1 MSNKKVASTG
11 AILAASVLL
20 IGLIMRSPI
29 TTLPLMLT
37 QISGEL
43 GVDKGQLGILTTI
56 PLVMFLL
63 ISNFASKTMSF
74 FGLKKAL
81 GLSLASIF
89 LGTALRLVVTMPT
102 MLIGTVL
109 VGAGIAHLN
118 VFMPTFVASYFSHK
132 VGVYTSMYSLT
143 IMIGSATFSLL
154 TAPVVA
160 TFGWHAVMW
169 LLVLLPAIVLGFWIY
184 TSMRVPE
191 KVPATRGRHH
201 DTNAPKKKIW
211 TNIKAWP
218 FLIVFGVQAIINY
231 TGVAWL
237 PTMMA
242 QHHVSAGSIS
252 VIMSFYSFI
261 GMPISILVPNILVN
275 MRRKGTLA
283 TIAVAA
289 VMSLI
294 GAVMLFDQETSS
306 VVYWFFLTILIGFAT
321 SFFFL
326 YTMTMFAAKTSS
338 PVETARLSGMAQAG
352 GYFMSA
358 FGPMLYGMAFT
369 VNPNGVIQNVVYLVL
384 VIVMIVA
391 AVMMA
396 MTKHLFD

>member
-1 MSNKKVASTG
+1 MSNKKVASNG

-63 ISNFASKTMSF
+63 ISNFASKTMAF

-118 VFMPTFVASYFSHK
+118 VFMPTFVASYYSHK

-184 TSMRVPE
+184 T
-191 KVPATRGRHH
+191 
-201 DTNAPKKKIW
+201 
-211 TNIKAWP
+211 
-218 FLIVFGVQAIINY
+218 
-231 TGVAWL
+231 
-237 PTMMA
+237 
-242 QHHVSAGSIS
+242 
-252 VIMSFYSFI
+252 
-261 GMPISILVPNILVN
+261 
-275 MRRKGTLA
+275 
-283 TIAVAA
+283 
-289 VMSLI
+289 
-294 GAVMLFDQETSS
+294 
-306 VVYWFFLTILIGFAT
+306 
-321 SFFFL
+321 
-326 YTMTMFAAKTSS
+326 
-338 PVETARLSGMAQAG
+338 
-352 GYFMSA
+352 
-358 FGPMLYGMAFT
+358 
-369 VNPNGVIQNVVYLVL
+369 
-384 VIVMIVA
+384 
-391 AVMMA
+391 
-396 MTKHLFD
+396 

>member
-1 MSNKKVASTG
+1 MSKKQVLPTG
-11 AILAASVLL
+11 IALAASVML

-29 TTLPLMLT
+29 TTLPLMLS
-37 QISGEL
+37 QISQEL
-43 GVDKGQLGILTTI
+43 GVPSGQLGILTTI

-63 ISNFASKTMSF
+63 ISNFASKTMAV

-81 GLSLASIF
+81 FLSIASIF

-102 MLIGTVL
+102 MLLGTVF
-109 VGAGIAHLN
+109 VGIGIAHLN
-118 VFMPTFVASYFSHK
+118 VFMPSFVAAYFSHK
-132 VGVYTSMYSLT
+132 VGVYTSLYSLT
-143 IMIGSATFSLL
+143 IMVGSAAFSLL

-169 LLVLLPAIVLGFWIY
+169 LLVLLPAIVLGFWFY
-184 TSMRVPE
+184 TARLVPE
-191 KVPATRGRHH
+191 KVKITATEKQVI
-201 DTNAPKKKIW
+201 APKKRIW
-211 TNIKAWP
+211 TNVRAWP
-218 FLIVFGVQAIINY
+218 FLIVFGVQATINY

-242 QHHVSAGSIS
+242 HHHVSAGAIS

-261 GMPISILVPNILVN
+261 GMPISIIVPNILVH
-275 MRRKGTLA
+275 MRRRGTMMAIAIAGVLSLA
-283 TIAVAA
+283 
-289 VMSLI
+289 
-294 GAVMLFDQETSS
+294 GAIMLFNQDTSS
-306 VVYWFFLTILIGFAT
+306 LAYWWTLTVLIGFAT

-326 YTMTMFAAKTSS
+326 YTMTMFAAKTDS

-369 VNPNGVIQNVVYLVL
+369 ANPAGEIQNIVYLILVVL
-384 VIVMIVA
+384 MIA
-391 AVMMA
+391 AALLMA
-396 MTKHLFD
+396 ATKHLFKA